1 MTKGKFIVRNGRYEA
16 FEFSGHVGIDTK
28 GKDVVCAAISAI
40 VQATIIGINEVLKEE
55 IAYTIKDGKVKC
67 TVNSKNECVQAMIKT
82 LYKTTKQLAAQYPK
96 NLSVVEV
103 ER

>member
-1 MTKGKFIVRNGRYEA
+1 MKNGHYEA

-28 GKDVVCAAISAI
+28 GKDVVCAAVSAV
-40 VQATIIGINEVLKEE
+40 VQATIIGINEVLKER

-67 TVNSKNECVQAMIKT
+67 RVNSDDECAQAMIKT
-82 LYKTTKQLAAQYPK
+82 LHQTVKQLAVQYPK